1 MLVSSLFCFT
11 CETVEWPET
20 TDERM
25 VSTQS
30 ISTLRFAF
38 GRFSPVSIFHRVPAG
53 WPLSFLV
60 TYKYMHTHTS
70 IQTGDVFL
78 ILILKTT
85 WKSITRTIF
94 PTCEAQGRKLFVHS
108 QRGRLDTRLP
118 GGYFHGLHQDAV
130 WFGISW
136 SPTLNESKA
145 NPGLFPRGGEC
156 LWALRIHVQISAKMC

>member
-1 MLVSSLFCFT
+1 MLISSLFPFT

-20 TDERM
+20 TAERM
-25 VSTQS
+25 VSTWS
-30 ISTLRFAF
+30 ISTLHFAF
-38 GRFSPVSIFHRVPAG
+38 GRFSPRSVFHRAPAG

-60 TYKYMHTHTS
+60 THKYMHTNTS

-85 WKSITRTIF
+85 WKSIIWIIF
-94 PTCEAQGRKLFVHS
+94 LTCEAEGRKLFVPS
-108 QRGRLDTRLP
+108 QKGWLDTRLP
-118 GGYFHGLHQDAV
+118 GAHFHGLHQDTV

-145 NPGLFPRGGEC
+145 NPGLLPVGGEC
-156 LWALRIHVQISAKMC
+156 LWALRIDVQISAKRR